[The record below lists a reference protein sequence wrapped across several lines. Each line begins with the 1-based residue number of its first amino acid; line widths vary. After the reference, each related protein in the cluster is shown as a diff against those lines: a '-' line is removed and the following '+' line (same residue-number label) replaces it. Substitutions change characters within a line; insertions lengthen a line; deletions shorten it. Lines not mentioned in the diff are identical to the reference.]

1 MNCVLTPVFGKFSNF
16 NTWRICFKGQIAYGF
31 LGVYSEINTV
41 LKWCHVFIFFNIH
54 HRWYLPK
61 VSKTHVKLKHSVSQ
75 CINPLCTTI
84 RRFFS
89 RAILEPNLG
98 QKSRVTAL
106 YSAIP
111 NSNIYFLLND
121 CFHAVIFS
129 QLGPH

>member
-1 MNCVLTPVFGKFSNF
+1 MMSL
-16 NTWRICFKGQIAYGF
+16 
-31 LGVYSEINTV
+31 
-41 LKWCHVFIFFNIH
+41 
-54 HRWYLPK
+54 
-61 VSKTHVKLKHSVSQ
+61 SQ

-106 YSAIP
+106 CSAIP

-129 QLGPH
+129 QLGPHYLPNANLKPLTVQLTTIIAII